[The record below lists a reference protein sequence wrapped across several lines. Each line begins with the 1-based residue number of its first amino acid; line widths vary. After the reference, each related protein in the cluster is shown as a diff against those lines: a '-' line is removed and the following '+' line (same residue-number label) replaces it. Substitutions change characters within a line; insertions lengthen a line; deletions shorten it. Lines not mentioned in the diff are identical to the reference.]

1 MNYTLDDL
9 KKQIISLDFSKKD
22 EISELNLNELKEY
35 TSKRIEYTSGEIDNE
50 LSILN
55 TSVETLY
62 SRHYNLVS
70 NTLPVLISTGN
81 LLKRIYED
89 LKKL

>member
-62 SRHYNLVS
+62 SHHYNLVS

>member
-1 MNYTLDDL
+1 MSYTFDDL
-9 KKQIISLDFSKKD
+9 KKQIISLDFGKKD
-22 EISELNLNELKEY
+22 EISGLDLDELKKY
-35 TSKRIEYTSGEIDNE
+35 VSKRIEYNTQEIEQE

-62 SRHYNLVS
+62 SRHYNSVS
-70 NTLPVLISTGN
+70 NTLTVLISTDY